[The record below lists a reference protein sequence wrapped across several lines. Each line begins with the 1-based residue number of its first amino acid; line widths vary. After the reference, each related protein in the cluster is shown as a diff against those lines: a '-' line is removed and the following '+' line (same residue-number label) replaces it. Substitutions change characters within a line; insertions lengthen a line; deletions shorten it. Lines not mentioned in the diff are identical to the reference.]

1 MEAMLVYAGRTV
13 HVVPAE
19 DGGWTVVDLQRRGW
33 SFRSK
38 ADALDYARS
47 IACANQPSQV
57 VLFTATGGRET
68 VAHYQLPEYQNPQAT
83 APGGDGSLFDATVKA
98 LVIGG
103 LVTAGVAVLSELV
116 DTVQRDL
123 KRESGRSRA
132 RQRRRRQMQEA

>member
-1 MEAMLVYAGRTV
+1 MVYTGRTV

-38 ADALDYARS
+38 ADALDYARR
-47 IACANQPSQV
+47 IAFANQPSQV
-57 VLFTATGGRET
+57 VLFTATGGMET
-68 VAHYQLPEYQNPQAT
+68 VAHYQLPEYQYPQAT
-83 APGGDGSLFDATVKA
+83 AQGGNGSLFDATVKA

-103 LVTAGVAVLSELV
+103 LVAAGVAVLGELV
-116 DTVQRDL
+116 DTVERDL